1 MHLGTFNLD
10 NVDHKTVQIF
20 LWIDKIFY
28 HDKCVTFLSSP
39 PRTWAP
45 TFGHH
50 FLEKYFIILH
60 HHFIFTRAILKWLSP
75 ELPRTIP
82 RASFDLVPSYLP
94 SHAFTIIKHHHNQSH
109 LFYLWL
115 LLNYHI
121 YSVPSWSQN
130 YLKAWAITHMV
141 NLHDLMIFYT
151 YSP

>member
-1 MHLGTFNLD
+1 MFYSHFTTFCTTFDNYSTQGRVFTTFSTHLTIIAPNTGVFRHILPHFSMFLTIIATKGAPLSTFS
-10 NVDHKTVQIF
+10 H
-20 LWIDKIFY
+20 IFY
-28 HDKCVTFLSSP
+28 
-39 PRTWAP
+39 
-45 TFGHH
+45 
-50 FLEKYFIILH
+50 
-60 HHFIFTRAILKWLSP
+60 LKFYSNHC
-75 ELPRTIP
+75 T
-82 RASFDLVPSYLP
+82 
-94 SHAFTIIKHHHNQSH
+94 H